1 MNGWVG
7 AGWWL
12 VQATVLAWLTAEI
25 VLQVRQYR
33 QGGKATVTEFGSLG
47 VITASIILGNVLA
60 RLALRHLPQ
69 FAFGIPL
76 GTRLALVLPV
86 SWAGIAFRLWSIRTL
101 GRFFRGVVHVQAGHE
116 VIQHGPYRLLRHP
129 SYAGALLA
137 VLGFSIVFDNA
148 VSIVAFVGCALLG
161 VLYRIRVEERVLRE
175 QLGQDYRDYAARTR
189 RLVPGL
195 W

>member
-1 MNGWVG
+1 MNGWVI

-12 VQATVLAWLTAEI
+12 LQATVLAWLVAEI

-33 QGGKATVTEFGSLG
+33 QGGKARVTEWRSLG
-47 VITASIILGNVLA
+47 VITVSIIVGNVLA
-60 RLALRHLPQ
+60 RLALRHLPS
-69 FAFGIPL
+69 FTLGIPL
-76 GTRLALVLPV
+76 GARLAVALPV
-86 SWAGIAFRLWSIRTL
+86 SWAGIGFRLWSIRTL
-101 GRFFRGVVHVQAGHE
+101 GRFFRGVVHVQADHD

-137 VLGFSIVFDNA
+137 VLGFSIIFGNLA
-148 VSIVAFVGCALLG
+148 SIVVFVGCALLG
-161 VLYRIRVEERVLRE
+161 VLYRIRVEERVLSE
-175 QLGQDYRDYAARTR
+175 QLGQAYLDYATRTR